1 MLLTDPVV
9 LENAFVRLEPLDASH
24 AADLDEARRGLDYA
38 WYTSVPASAAD
49 EIAHRLA
56 EHAAGRMNPFAVI
69 AGGRPVGM
77 TTLCNIDQPNRR
89 TARTAR
95 RRADSEDDCCLPSC
109 QARRPLLARGSRLCL
124 WRSQRFP

>member
-49 EIAHRLA
+49 EIAHRLNYSA
-56 EHAAGRMNPFAVI
+56 EWGLEEEMQI
-69 AGGRPVGM
+69 A
-77 TTLCNIDQPNRR
+77 D
-89 TARTAR
+89 
-95 RRADSEDDCCLPSC
+95 E
-109 QARRPLLARGSRLCL
+109 RGA
-124 WRSQRFP
+124 Q